1 MKNNLKK
8 RVQQKK
14 KDQNIEIIN
23 RVIFRE
29 YNTIYKVH
37 IFIDDTNI
45 NNIIPINNE
54 LIFYVCE
61 KTTIKSILKF
71 CFDIVRPNET
81 TTENFKVKILWKLFD
96 TMGFDTFWSGD
107 FKKKMT
113 LELLDYY
120 YDAMYTKNNFIF
132 LQIL

>member
-1 MKNNLKK
+1 MKINLKK
-8 RVQQKK
+8 RAHKK
-14 KDQNIEIIN
+14 KKNISIIQTN
-23 RVIFRE
+23 PIIYRE
-29 YNTIYKVH
+29 YNQSYKVQV
-37 IFIDDTNI
+37 FVEDI
-45 NNIIPINNE
+45 NTHNIIPLHNHLTFN
-54 LIFYVCE
+54 VCE
-61 KTTIKSILKF
+61 KTTLRSLLKF
-71 CFDIVRPNET
+71 CFDIVRPQERKL
-81 TTENFKVKILWKLFD
+81 EKVKVKILWKLFD